1 MIAKITFV
9 SHILAAF
16 RLVPLS
22 CTSSTLLRR
31 KTQTDSS
38 SATLPLTII
47 VEPALSWS
55 VISMSVDFEFAE
67 LYDFEVADV
76 GAVDNEAY

>member
-9 SHILAAF
+9 SQ
-16 RLVPLS
+16 S
-22 CTSSTLLRR
+22 
-31 KTQTDSS
+31 
-38 SATLPLTII
+38 LPLTII